1 MKELKYCLKR
11 DGSLELFN
19 KTLIINAIHKA
30 FEASGQG
37 NRNIAS
43 KISETIIERL
53 LRSFPNEIPSVENIQ
68 DIVED
73 TLMLFNYRATAKK
86 YIEYRSKRSR
96 EREKV

>member
-1 MKELKYCLKR
+1 MKEIKYCLKR
-11 DGSLELFN
+11 DGTIELFN
-19 KTLIINAIHKA
+19 KTLIINAIHEAFKA
-30 FEASGQG
+30 SEQG

-53 LRSFPNEIPSVENIQ
+53 LRSFPNDIPSVEDIQ

-96 EREKV
+96 ERQQV